1 MDVLLSAH
9 YTENI
14 TFIELLMGP
23 DFDAHGTTLRSVF
36 TIFVYNSSR
45 FFSFHFK
52 KKKKKANNYKI
63 TFMNVIVKDQM
74 MIMDVYHT
82 QTMFY
87 YYNSYN
93 DIFIR

>member
-45 FFSFHFK
+45 FFFISFQK
-52 KKKKKANNYKI
+52 EEEKGK
-63 TFMNVIVKDQM
+63 QL
-74 MIMDVYHT
+74 
-82 QTMFY
+82 
-87 YYNSYN
+87 
-93 DIFIR
+93 